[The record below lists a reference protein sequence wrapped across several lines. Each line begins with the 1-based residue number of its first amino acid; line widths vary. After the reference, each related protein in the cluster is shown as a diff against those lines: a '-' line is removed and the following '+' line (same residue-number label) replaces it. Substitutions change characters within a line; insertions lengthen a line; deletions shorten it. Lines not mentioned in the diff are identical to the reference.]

1 MKTDEI
7 MKLFDANGNFTGVFV
22 PAAIWENL
30 ERQLDQTKALENAG
44 DDLDGFREL
53 LDSWSFSYP
62 YDPAV
67 DCPVCGQKSEDWQ
80 NDPAHPFR
88 LSSASLGGLLVF
100 QCAKCG
106 ATIRHKYFRRHV
118 AKEYSA

>member
-7 MKLFDANGNFTGVFV
+7 MKLYDSDGVFAGVFV
-22 PAAIWENL
+22 PASLWSRFEGSLVPSAAKS
-30 ERQLDQTKALENAG
+30 QAG
-44 DDLDGFREL
+44 DDLTAFNEL
-53 LDSWSFSYP
+53 LESWSFAYP

-67 DCPVCGQKSEDWQ
+67 SCPACGSATGDWRS
-80 NDPAHPFR
+80 DPAHPFR

-100 QCAKCG
+100 QCEKCG

-118 AKEYSA
+118 AKEYTA

>member
-1 MKTDEI
+1 MKIDEI
-7 MKLFDANGNFTGVFV
+7 MKLFDASGNFTGVFV
-22 PAAIWENL
+22 PAALWDKL
-30 ERQLDQTKALENAG
+30 EKHLDKPALPDNGG

-53 LDSWSFSYP
+53 LESWSFAYP

-67 DCPVCGQKSEDWQ
+67 SCPSCGQKSDDWRV
-80 NDPAHPFR
+80 DPERPFR
-88 LSSASLGGLLVF
+88 LSSASLGGLMVF
-100 QCAKCG
+100 QCARCG